1 MVHWHVLLAPGGHVG
16 LCEPAEQVQAQ
27 VARGLSP
34 VVDPKDNW
42 VVSCWSSGGCRGPGH
57 GFDRTTEGECITN
70 FADGA
75 CAACCGRV
83 NGQGPVEEGMGNG
96 EGKLGKGE

>member
-1 MVHWHVLLAPGGHVG
+1 MVHWHVLLAPGVYVG
-16 LCEPAEQVQAQ
+16 LCEPAEAVQAQ

-42 VVSCWSSGGCRGPGH
+42 VVSCWSSGGWGAPGYVP
-57 GFDRTTEGECITN
+57 DSTTEGEHITN
-70 FADGA
+70 FAG
-75 CAACCGRV
+75 CERV

-96 EGKLGKGE
+96 